1 MKIIALADIH
11 GRLGHLR
18 RIENELAG
26 ADLVLLAGDITQFGG
41 AESASQVLEAV
52 RALNP
57 RILAV
62 SGNVD
67 RPEAAQFLE
76 DEGISLHG
84 RGRMVGD
91 VGLFGAGG
99 SDMTPLGTPNEMSD
113 EDLLALLERG
123 HAGIMDAAV
132 KILVTHAPPR
142 KTKVDR
148 MFLGLHV
155 GSASVRAF
163 IERAQPDLCLC
174 GHIHE
179 SRGTDEIGRTRILN
193 PGPFFKGGFARVEID
208 EKGVRAEL
216 ASASS

>member
-1 MKIIALADIH
+1 MKIIALADLH
-11 GRLGHLR
+11 ARPGHLG
-18 RIENELAG
+18 RIENELAA
-26 ADLVLLAGDITQFGG
+26 ADLVVIAGDITQLGG
-41 AESASQVLEAV
+41 AGSATRVLDAV
-52 RALNP
+52 RACNR

-62 SGNVD
+62 AGNVD
-67 RPEAAQFLE
+67 RPQVAQLLE

-84 RGRMVGD
+84 RGRMVGE

-99 SDMTPLGTPNEMSD
+99 SEISD

-123 HAGIMDAAV
+123 HAEIPGAAV

-148 MFLGLHV
+148 MLLGLHV

-179 SRGTDEIGRTRILN
+179 ARGTDEIGRTRILN

-208 EKGVRAEL
+208 ERGIRAEL
-216 ASASS
+216 ASAG

>member
-11 GRLGHLR
+11 GRLDHLP
-18 RIENELAG
+18 RIGSEIAS
-26 ADLVLLAGDITQFGG
+26 ADLVLLAGDITRFGV
-41 AESASQVLEAV
+41 AENASRVLEAF
-52 RALNP
+52 RTYNR

-62 SGNVD
+62 AGNID
-67 RPEAAQFLE
+67 RPEAARFLE
-76 DEGISLHG
+76 EEGISLHG
-84 RGRMVGD
+84 RGKRIGD

-99 SDMTPLGTPNEMSD
+99 NEMSD

-123 HAGIMDAAV
+123 RAEVKDAAV

-142 KTKVDR
+142 KTRVDR

-155 GSASVRAF
+155 GSAALRAF

-179 SRGTDEIGRTRILN
+179 ARGTDEIGPTRILN

-208 EKGVRAEL
+208 EGGVRAEL

>member
-11 GRLGHLR
+11 GRLDHLP
-18 RIENELAG
+18 RIGNEIAS
-26 ADLVLLAGDITQFGG
+26 ADLVLLAGDITQFGV
-41 AESASQVLEAV
+41 AESASRVLEAFRV
-52 RALNP
+52 FNR

-62 SGNVD
+62 AGNID
-67 RPEAAQFLE
+67 RPQAARFLE

-84 RGRMVGD
+84 RGKKVGD

-99 SDMTPLGTPNEMSD
+99 SNLTPLGTPNEMAD
-113 EDLLALLERG
+113 EDMLDVLERG
-123 HAGIMDAAV
+123 RAEIRDAAV

-155 GSASVRAF
+155 GSGTLRAF

-179 SRGTDEIGRTRILN
+179 ARGTDVIGRTRILN

-208 EKGVRAEL
+208 DGGIRAEL
-216 ASASS
+216 ASAV